1 MHKSSNLMCL
11 MALGVLNVT
20 PFQVFRPL
28 KASPK
33 LKNVI
38 FQRLKMMNRGY
49 IDHCAL
55 MINQKSCT
63 ILSE

>member
-1 MHKSSNLMCL
+1 
-11 MALGVLNVT
+11 MAVGVLNVT